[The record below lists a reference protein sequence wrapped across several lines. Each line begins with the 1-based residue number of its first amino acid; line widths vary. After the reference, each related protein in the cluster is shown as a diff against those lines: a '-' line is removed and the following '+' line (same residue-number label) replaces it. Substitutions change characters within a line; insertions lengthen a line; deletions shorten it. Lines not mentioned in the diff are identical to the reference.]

1 MPAGG
6 IKEKLLGD
14 ALKVTL
20 RAAGNT
26 DDKVHSTKSLHRNSL
41 QKEPTL
47 LRNIYNSE
55 VILLYLLPLWLYIS
69 VHFMPHGAD
78 LFG

>member
-1 MPAGG
+1 MPAGR

-55 VILLYLLPLWLYIS
+55 VILLYVLPLWLYIS

>member
-1 MPAGG
+1 MPAGR

-20 RAAGNT
+20 RAAGNI
-26 DDKVHSTKSLHRNSL
+26 DDKVHSTKPLHRNSL

-55 VILLYLLPLWLYIS
+55 VILLYVLPLWLYIS

>member
-6 IKEKLLGD
+6 IKEKLLGGY
-14 ALKVTL
+14 LKVTL

-26 DDKVHSTKSLHRNSL
+26 DDKVCSTKPLHRNSL

-47 LRNIYNSE
+47 LRNIYNSG
-55 VILLYLLPLWLYIS
+55 VILLYLLPPWFYIS
-69 VHFMPHGAD
+69 VHIMALGAGS
-78 LFG
+78 FV

>member
-1 MPAGG
+1 MPAGR

-26 DDKVHSTKSLHRNSL
+26 DDKVHSTKLLHRNSL

-55 VILLYLLPLWLYIS
+55 VICCLHGFTSVFTLCPMELIYLGDKL
-69 VHFMPHGAD
+69 
-78 LFG
+78 

>member
-1 MPAGG
+1 MPAGR

-14 ALKVTL
+14 TLKVTL

-26 DDKVHSTKSLHRNSL
+26 DDKVHSTKPLHRNSL

-55 VILLYLLPLWLYIS
+55 VILLYVLPLWIYIS

>member
-1 MPAGG
+1 MPAGR

-26 DDKVHSTKSLHRNSL
+26 DDKVHSTKPLHRNSL

-55 VILLYLLPLWLYIS
+55 VILLYVLPLWLYIS

>member
-1 MPAGG
+1 MPAGR